1 LSLCKEDALDSEARR
16 GGIMLIVSVVEQLT
30 CLGEKNLNTISTQL
44 TVSCSNLTEKAD
56 QCRGV
61 ALCAH
66 LFWSG
71 KVISLEDPTEVLEVS
86 FNALKINYNYVCKT
100 L

>member
-1 LSLCKEDALDSEARR
+1 MLLCEEDALDKKARHD
-16 GGIMLIVSVVEQLT
+16 GIILIASVVEQLT
-30 CLGEKNLNTISTQL
+30 CLGEENLNTISTQL
-44 TVSCSNLTEKAD
+44 TVSCSNLAEKAD

-71 KVISLEDPTEVLEVS
+71 KVTSESSSEVS
-86 FNALKINYNYVCKT
+86 QVSCYHVIPMG
-100 L
+100 

>member
-1 LSLCKEDALDSEARR
+1 MSLCEEDALDNKARCD
-16 GGIMLIVSVVEQLT
+16 GLMLIVSVIEQLT
-30 CLGEKNLNTISTQL
+30 CLGEENLNTISTKL
-44 TVSCSNLTEKAD
+44 TMSCSNLAEKAD

-71 KVISLEDPTEVLEVS
+71 KVTSLEDPSEIQEVRIGCVYTRVIV
-86 FNALKINYNYVCKT
+86 NVM
-100 L
+100 

>member
-1 LSLCKEDALDSEARR
+1 MSLCKEDILDSRARYD
-16 GGIMLIVSVVEQLT
+16 GIILIVSVVEQLT
-30 CLGEKNLNTISTQL
+30 CLREENLNTISTQL
-44 TVSCSNLTEKAD
+44 TMSCSNLAEKAD

-71 KVISLEDPTEVLEVS
+71 KIISLKDPTEVLEVS
-86 FNALKINYNYVCKT
+86 IAFLLLK
-100 L
+100 